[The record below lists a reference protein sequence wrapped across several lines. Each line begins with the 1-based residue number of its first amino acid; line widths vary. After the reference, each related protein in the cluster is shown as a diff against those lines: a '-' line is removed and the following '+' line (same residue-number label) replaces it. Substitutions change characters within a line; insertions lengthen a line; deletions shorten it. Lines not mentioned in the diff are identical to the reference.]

1 MKSLKQLLDAD
12 EKELSSWENKYRSKI
27 IHLLKSIEIDTIY
40 GMQSYRLIVANEFK
54 KFTPLFASLTPE
66 FTHKDLYR
74 HDSLPDV
81 ARSESSIYSVENRGL
96 INFGVDYR

>member
-1 MKSLKQLLDAD
+1 MLSLNQLLFAN
-12 EKELSSWENKYRSKI
+12 EKELSSWENKFRSKI

-54 KFTPLFASLTPE
+54 KFTPLFASLAPE

-74 HDSLPDV
+74 HDT
-81 ARSESSIYSVENRGL
+81 ESDSYMDSS
-96 INFGVDYR
+96 

>member
-40 GMQSYRLIVANEFK
+40 GMQSYRLIVHNEFK
-54 KFTPLFASLTPE
+54 KFTPLFASLAPD
-66 FTHKDLYR
+66 FTHKDLYG
-74 HDSLPDV
+74 HDT
-81 ARSESSIYSVENRGL
+81 ESDEYMDSS
-96 INFGVDYR
+96 